1 MSFLRNII
9 ILVAVLIAATNISF
23 AKNYSLVPNDTILIN
38 GLLEDLQTLTIQQLN
53 TSKDTINL
61 QWKKLKADMPENWEA
76 SVCDN
81 SFCYTSLVENG
92 TMLPVFPDDYGMVLL
107 HVTPKIN
114 YGEALIQ
121 YAVWDAKFPNE
132 IDTLTY
138 ILIAEKATS
147 IKSEYTSNIE
157 IFPNPTN
164 NILNISNNSIDLNSY
179 YIRDIFSRIV
189 LTGQLNSN
197 INQVALQSLASG
209 FYSIEIKDR
218 NGKVKSIHSFI
229 KN

>member
-9 ILVAVLIAATNISF
+9 ILVAVALTATNISF

-81 SFCYTSLVENG
+81 SYCYTSLIESG
-92 TMLPVFPDDYGMVLL
+92 SMLPVFPDDYGFILL

-114 YGEALIQ
+114 YGESIIQ
-121 YAVWDAKFPNE
+121 YTVWDEKFPNE
-132 IDTLTY
+132 IDTLTF
-138 ILIAEKATS
+138 ILKADKATS
-147 IKSEYTSNIE
+147 INSESISNIA

-164 NILNISNNSIDLNSY
+164 DILNISNNSIDLNLY

-189 LTGQLNSN
+189 LSGQLNSN

-209 FYSIEIKDR
+209 FYSIEIKDS
-218 NGKVKSIHSFI
+218 NGKAKSIQTFI